1 MTNLA
6 TSTPSPRPTATFSYA
21 NMFTVGTLYAAS
33 ALHAELPRLL
43 GISPDWAMASF
54 KSARAGL
61 SVGLSKAAALIDRH
75 GAPRVAG
82 RGAMLMTGLSLQY
95 ASFASIIAAFF
106 LGGIGVGWTYLD
118 VVITVS
124 QALPH
129 SLVHLHQAE
138 RSQLTN
144 KGGIKWNN
152 QDSKSGS
159 LTSQLPNRVN
169 RNDSHGSLQICIIDD
184 SFSNIYR
191 SNITEMTRI
200 DFTSPSQPP
209 LIPIPPPT
217 TLQEIRTSKLR
228 PFGPVLSAI
237 DKQTRSGQLYVST
250 TGLEDDEHD
259 LTFHGGI
266 DKAIHQYCAD
276 HYSFWADRFPEARA
290 RFIPGG
296 FGENLIADGWN
307 EQTVCIGDR
316 VRIGPPDSLRTGGRN
331 GCVLEVSLPRQPCF
345 KLNQRFGIK
354 NFAPLTHQEAK
365 TGWYYRVVEEG
376 WIQEGMEIRVIH
388 RSHPRWSIAR
398 LHHYVHRDKTDVAA
412 TQHLMAMEV
421 LGDECKDVFINRWR
435 AHEEKEAAAKR
446 PPETWRQ
453 FRVVSHTA
461 ETPRIVR
468 LELEAVRR
476 SAPSPSAILPGSHAR
491 LKLPS
496 GLRRAYSIV
505 HGDTDRFTLGVALDE
520 RSRGGSS
527 YIHQTLKQGDTVLVA
542 SEIRQGL
549 AIDNMASHHIFIAG
563 GIGITALIA
572 MMNRLKDTNQDYS
585 LHYAVRSI
593 TDIAF
598 QPLLTALQPHVTI
611 YDKSQGQRLD
621 IAKILRNRIWNSH
634 VYVCGPQ
641 RMIDAVIQTA
651 ADVDMSSDEV
661 HYELFNGEDAGGD
674 PFTVDVVGRNR
685 KSEGL
690 QVGAEQSLLE
700 VVRDAGFEI
709 GSSSLMESEQR
720 SEMLA
725 CVSRGAGHIVIEVG
739 E

>member
-1 MTNLA
+1 
-6 TSTPSPRPTATFSYA
+6 
-21 NMFTVGTLYAAS
+21 
-33 ALHAELPRLL
+33 
-43 GISPDWAMASF
+43 
-54 KSARAGL
+54 
-61 SVGLSKAAALIDRH
+61 
-75 GAPRVAG
+75 
-82 RGAMLMTGLSLQY
+82 
-95 ASFASIIAAFF
+95 
-106 LGGIGVGWTYLD
+106 
-118 VVITVS
+118 
-124 QALPH
+124 
-129 SLVHLHQAE
+129 
-138 RSQLTN
+138 
-144 KGGIKWNN
+144 
-152 QDSKSGS
+152 
-159 LTSQLPNRVN
+159 
-169 RNDSHGSLQICIIDD
+169 
-184 SFSNIYR
+184 
-191 SNITEMTRI
+191 MTRI

-237 DKQTRSGQLYVST
+237 DKQTRPGQLYVST

-266 DKAIHQYCAD
+266 DKAIHQYCTD
-276 HYSFWADRFPEARA
+276 HYSYWADRFPEARA

-296 FGENLIADGWN
+296 FGENLVADGWN

-316 VRIGPPDSLRTGGRN
+316 VRIGPQDSLRTGGCN

-398 LHHYVHRDKTDVAA
+398 LHHYVHRDKTGLAV

-421 LGDECKDVFINRWR
+421 LGDECKDVFIDRWR
-435 AHEEKEAAAKR
+435 AHQEKEAAAKR

-453 FRVVSHTA
+453 FKVVTHTA

-468 LELEAVRR
+468 LELEAVHR
-476 SAPSPSAILPGSHAR
+476 SAPSPSAIPPGSHAR

-549 AIDNMASHHIFIAG
+549 SIDNMASHHIFIAG

-572 MMNRLKDTNQDYS
+572 MMNRLKETNQDYF
-585 LHYAVRSI
+585 LHYAVRS
-593 TDIAF
+593 TTEIAF
-598 QPLLTALQPHVTI
+598 QALLTALQPHVTI

-661 HYELFNGEDAGGD
+661 HYELFNGEDPGGD
-674 PFTVDVVGRNR
+674 PFTVDVVGQNR

-709 GSSSLMESEQR
+709 GSSCEVGNCGTCRVAVRCGRVLHRGTALMESEQR

-725 CVSRGAGHIVIEVG
+725 CVSRGVGHIVVEVG